1 MNEVR
6 WQRWL
11 AVGLLLLVVS
21 AVVFAVFLPLIST
34 GLAYHEE
41 KNDLLFRL
49 QRQQTIAG
57 REDQVAEA
65 LEQIKQQFSEQG
77 YFSTST
83 TEALASAELQNIVKT
98 AVADAGGQL
107 TSTQGLPGKEL
118 DGFFR
123 VAVKVRMTGSM
134 EALVG
139 VLHSIETAVPVLLVD
154 QLDINPVRGARNRK
168 TNKIEPSDQ
177 LNVSFQVVSFL
188 RSQAHE

>member
-1 MNEVR
+1 MNDVR

-57 REDQVAEA
+57 REAQVAEA

-107 TSTQGLPGKEL
+107 TSTQGLPGKES